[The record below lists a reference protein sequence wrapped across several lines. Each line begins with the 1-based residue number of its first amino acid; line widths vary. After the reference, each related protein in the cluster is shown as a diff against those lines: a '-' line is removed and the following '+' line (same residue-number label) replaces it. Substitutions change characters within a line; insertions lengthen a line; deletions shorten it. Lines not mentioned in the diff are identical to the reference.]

1 VTPGGAAVSANPE
14 RAGRLAAAETEH
26 VLARAGA
33 LFRVGGVLEVLVIV
47 VTSVAGGHRA
57 DPAMWILATA
67 IAAEGTAVCVLL
79 LRARR
84 ITTRVA
90 VADLLF
96 VCTVLVLDGA
106 AGVHQHDRIYL
117 TYSFSIIASMLF
129 GISPRR
135 LRHVLAATAL
145 LALAYTAQ
153 WHLRHG
159 FGAPNVATDAVTYV
173 PNLVVAWAVARHMR
187 RSGKE
192 LDASRARVAELA
204 MEQER
209 TRHARILHDHVL
221 QTIESLVQQEAIA
234 DKELALAV
242 ANDAAWLR
250 SLVQGAPIDEHGD
263 LLSRLQD
270 LAQRRSASGLRVEFN
285 ASDLIRASARPVR
298 RAVPLELTE
307 AVASAVGE
315 ALTNTAKHAG
325 VSTAVL
331 RATLTDRELTV
342 SLLDRGT
349 GFDPTAVT
357 AGVGLRE
364 SITARIEEVGGRVRI
379 ESAPGEGTYVELVV
393 QIPDQ
398 PGPDRAPALRPA

>member
-1 VTPGGAAVSANPE
+1 M
-14 RAGRLAAAETEH
+14 
-26 VLARAGA
+26 
-33 LFRVGGVLEVLVIV
+33 
-47 VTSVAGGHRA
+47 
-57 DPAMWILATA
+57 DP
-67 IAAEGTAVCVLL
+67 
-79 LRARR
+79 R
-84 ITTRVA
+84 
-90 VADLLF
+90 
-96 VCTVLVLDGA
+96 
-106 AGVHQHDRIYL
+106 Y
-117 TYSFSIIASMLF
+117 
-129 GISPRR
+129 
-135 LRHVLAATAL
+135 
-145 LALAYTAQ
+145 
-153 WHLRHG
+153 G

-315 ALTNTAKHAG
+315 ALTNT
-325 VSTAVL
+325 
-331 RATLTDRELTV
+331 
-342 SLLDRGT
+342 
-349 GFDPTAVT
+349 
-357 AGVGLRE
+357 
-364 SITARIEEVGGRVRI
+364 
-379 ESAPGEGTYVELVV
+379 GE
-393 QIPDQ
+393 
-398 PGPDRAPALRPA
+398 